1 MSITRNTQIFA
12 EKAGKYTIS
21 ATVQN
26 FWYIYIYSAGNR
38 TCKSRN
44 L

>member
-26 FWYIYIYSAGNR
+26 FWYIYTVPEIVHVNR
-38 TCKSRN
+38 EISK
-44 L
+44 